1 MQASELDEADQ
12 LFERITKA
20 NAERS
25 QPGRTAIAADDDR
38 RRAYT
43 LVLDAYD
50 QARRAAAFLRW
61 SQQDADKLV
70 PSLWAGRG
78 GRGKPKVEEPIVG
91 DEETV
96 PEPVAPAAPVEP
108 GMPGGSPFA

>member
-25 QPGRTAIAADDDR
+25 QPGRTAIAADDGR
-38 RRAYT
+38 RRACT

-96 PEPVAPAAPVEP
+96 PEPIAPVAP
-108 GMPGGSPFA
+108 GMPGGSPFNV